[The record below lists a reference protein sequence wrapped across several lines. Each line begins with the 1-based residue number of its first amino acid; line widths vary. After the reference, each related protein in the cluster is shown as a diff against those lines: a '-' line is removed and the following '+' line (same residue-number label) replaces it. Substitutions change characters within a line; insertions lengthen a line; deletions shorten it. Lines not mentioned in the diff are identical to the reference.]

1 MGSHSNYY
9 TMDLVNTL
17 KLEIMGRYY
26 TGDIEGKF
34 MFAVQGSDA
43 GERFGAHEIESNVI
57 HYGLHREYYD
67 DIVKEL
73 KSIEDTGAVE
83 KVQKM
88 FEERLGW
95 NDEIAEKYGVSHK
108 NLEDYAD
115 YEMGKQI
122 KQWFDD
128 NPDDDYLY
136 FDAEC

>member
-1 MGSHSNYY
+1 VEYNVKNSKAI
-9 TMDLVNTL
+9 

-26 TGDIEGKF
+26 TGDIKGKF
-34 MFAVQGSDA
+34 MFAVQDSDA
-43 GERFGAHEIESNVI
+43 GERFGAHEFESNVI
-57 HYGLHREYYD
+57 HYCIQRESYD

-88 FEERLGW
+88 FEGRLGW
-95 NDEIAEKYGVSHK
+95 NDEIAEKYGVSRK

-115 YEMGKQI
+115 YEMGMKI

-128 NPDDDYLY
+128 NPKENYLH
-136 FDAEC
+136 FEAEC

>member
-1 MGSHSNYY
+1 MA
-9 TMDLVNTL
+9 
-17 KLEIMGRYY
+17 RYY
-26 TGDIEGKF
+26 KGDIEGE
-34 MFAVQGSDA
+34 FALGVQDSDA
-43 GERFGAHEIESNVI
+43 GERFGAVEIGHTMTYIIKDDSTTTDSLHYEVDRECYELIVEELRLIEES
-57 HYGLHREYYD
+57 
-67 DIVKEL
+67 
-73 KSIEDTGAVE
+73 GAVE

-115 YEMGKQI
+115 YEMGMKI

-128 NPDDDYLY
+128 NPKENYLY

>member
-1 MGSHSNYY
+1 MGSHSNYCA
-9 TMDLVNTL
+9 MDLGNTF

-43 GERFGAHEIESNVI
+43 GERFGAYELHSNVI
-57 HYGLHREYYD
+57 HYCIHRESYD

-73 KSIEDTGAVE
+73 KSIEKSGCLDRAEATMKEGYDKRLHFA
-83 KVQKM
+83 QTP
-88 FEERLGW
+88 ERK
-95 NDEIAEKYGVSHK
+95 D
-108 NLEDYAD
+108 LEDYAD
-115 YEMGKQI
+115 YRMGKRI

-136 FDAEC
+136 FNAEC

>member
-1 MGSHSNYY
+1 
-9 TMDLVNTL
+9 MDLGNTF

-43 GERFGAHEIESNVI
+43 GERFGAVESNVI
-57 HYGLHREYYD
+57 SYSVSRGCYD

-73 KSIEDTGAVE
+73 KSIEESGCL
-83 KVQKM
+83 
-88 FEERLGW
+88 ER
-95 NDEIAEKYGVSHK
+95 AEGTMKEGYNKRLHFAQTPDRK
-108 NLEDYAD
+108 DLEDYAD
-115 YEMGKQI
+115 YRMGKKI